1 MTTRADQHDL
11 DKLRRW
17 RGDMKPAPG
26 PDFPVHAVF
35 LVSEK
40 DRGAHDVFRE
50 FRRSFEERK
59 AGFENLV
66 IFGQHGVSEAVHA
79 VSGALGLSGEPLPQL
94 ALLVSADEP
103 RLYSVALPAG
113 DVLEGE
119 GDAGATG
126 RTLARIEE
134 WVDGGE
140 AWLEPRSDD
149 GLTVRTAPVESLAA
163 LVERLIGEL
172 G

>member
-26 PDFPVHAVF
+26 PEFPVHAVF

-40 DRGAHDVFRE
+40 DRAAHDVFRE

-79 VSGALGLSGEPLPQL
+79 VAGALGLSGEPLPQL

-113 DVLEGE
+113 DALE
-119 GDAGATG
+119 GDAGAAG
-126 RTLARIEE
+126 RALARIEE

-140 AWLEPRSDD
+140 AGMEPGSDD
-149 GLTVRTAPVESLAA
+149 GLTVRTAPGEPLAA
-163 LVERLIGEL
+163 MVERLIGEL

>member
-26 PDFPVHAVF
+26 PEFPVHAVF

-40 DRGAHDVFRE
+40 DRAAHDVFRE
-50 FRRSFEERK
+50 FRQSFEERN

-94 ALLVSADEP
+94 ALLVSAGEP
-103 RLYSVALPAG
+103 RLYSVALPG
-113 DVLEGE
+113 DVLEG
-119 GDAGATG
+119 DAGAAG
-126 RTLARIEE
+126 RALARIEA

-140 AWLEPRSDD
+140 AGLEPRSDD
-149 GLTVRTAPVESLAA
+149 GLTVRKAPGESLAVM
-163 LVERLIGEL
+163 VERLIGEL